1 MMMRRWTLRIGLFY
15 MLGVVVSVGMA
26 WVLAAT
32 LDVQQGR
39 VSVAQMYDGD
49 HDWVVQRYDRAGAVS
64 IQSVRSRPMAASWS
78 CQQAS
83 GAPDTQGAGD
93 IPTAWASASQDTG
106 TEWLLMEY
114 AKVVTPKEV
123 HVYETY
129 NPGALFKVAVIDAE
143 ENELT
148 AWEGVDP
155 TPVGSGRGTS
165 KIAVSLG
172 VPTKR
177 VKIYLASD
185 KVPGWNEIDAVG
197 LLSDAD
203 EMQWAKKVSASSTY
217 ASGRGAGPNSG
228 DPNLLITGWSGLGTP
243 LKALVSEQIG
253 REERVVD
260 ARGWPFLSMMSA
272 RDASA
277 GPGGVGGAAGQTQ
290 PGAPMSGFV
299 QVSSTLVAT
308 TPTGTGAPTPIPLR
322 PIWPGLLASGTF
334 WGAALGGMWAA
345 LVIPRRFIR
354 EVARFRRGG
363 CVQCGYDLGYDFLNG
378 CPECGWRR
386 DAPNRTAGGGGNG
399 ALKSA
404 GSTASAREVVR
415 EPERLREV

>member
-1 MMMRRWTLRIGLFY
+1 MLMKRWTLRIALFY
-15 MLGVVVSVGMA
+15 MLGLLFSVGMA
-26 WVLAAT
+26 WLLAAT

-39 VSVAQMYDGD
+39 VNSAQIFDGG
-49 HDWVVQRYDRAGAVS
+49 HDWVVQRYDRAGAVY
-64 IQSVRSRPMAASWS
+64 IHSVRSRPTAASWS

-83 GAPDTQGAGD
+83 GPPDTQGAGD

-114 AKVVTPKEV
+114 GKAVTPKEV

-129 NPGALFKVAVIDAE
+129 NPGALFKVSVIDE
-143 ENELT
+143 GGNELT
-148 AWEGVDP
+148 AWEGADP

-165 KIAVSLG
+165 KIPVSLN

-185 KVPGWNEIDAVG
+185 KVTGWNEIDAVG
-197 LLSDAD
+197 LLSDQD

-217 ASGRGAGPNSG
+217 ASGRWAGPNSG
-228 DPNLLITGWSGLGTP
+228 DPNLLISGWSGLGRAS
-243 LKALVSEQIG
+243 KALLAEEIS
-253 REERVVD
+253 REERIVD
-260 ARGWPFLSMMSA
+260 ARGWPFVSMMSA
-272 RDASA
+272 RVASA

-322 PIWPGLLASGTF
+322 PIWPGLLASGVF
-334 WGAALGGMWAA
+334 WGAVLGGMWVA

-386 DAPNRTAGGGGNG
+386 DAPNRTAGGNG
-399 ALKSA
+399 ELKRDGFQA
-404 GSTASAREVVR
+404 TQRDAVR